1 MQREP
6 PPLCAGRGIQAEA
19 GIYRRLIPP
28 CTSRVTMDSIRRIE
42 HALTFALDVL
52 ISFFFTVILLITI
65 LQVLLRYGFNAAI
78 LGGNETMESLFI
90 YTTALGAA
98 IAVRRRQHISINIFL
113 DKFPNL
119 LRKIIE
125 VFGLLM
131 VAFLNA
137 VMIYY
142 SVPWIKKVGSH
153 ESPVMRI
160 PEWTIQVSIPIG
172 CGFVLLYCLYLIL
185 LLFTDKNQFKLQND
199 QC

>member
-1 MQREP
+1 
-6 PPLCAGRGIQAEA
+6 
-19 GIYRRLIPP
+19 
-28 CTSRVTMDSIRRIE
+28 MDLIRRIE

-52 ISFFFTVILLITI
+52 ISFFFTVILSITI

-78 LGGNETMESLFI
+78 LGGNETMEGLFI

-98 IAVRRRQHISINIFL
+98 IAVRRRQHISIDIFL

-119 LRKIIE
+119 LRKTVD

-172 CGFVLLYCLYLIL
+172 CGFVLIYCLYLIL
-185 LLFTDKNQFKLQND
+185 LLFIDKNQFKLQND

>member
-1 MQREP
+1 
-6 PPLCAGRGIQAEA
+6 
-19 GIYRRLIPP
+19 
-28 CTSRVTMDSIRRIE
+28 MDLIRRIE
-42 HALTFALDVL
+42 NALTFALDVL

-65 LQVLLRYGFNAAI
+65 LQVFLRYGFNAAI

-98 IAVRRRQHISINIFL
+98 IAVRRRQHITINLFL
-113 DKFPNL
+113 EKLTPL
-119 LRKIIE
+119 LRKMIE
-125 VFGLLM
+125 VFGLLT

-185 LLFTDKNQFKLQND
+185 LLFIDKDPFKLQKN

>member
-1 MQREP
+1 MLKYPASLLGAGDLIGPRNL
-6 PPLCAGRGIQAEA
+6 PLINSLFKDKV
-19 GIYRRLIPP
+19 IMDLI
-28 CTSRVTMDSIRRIE
+28 RKIE
-42 HALTFALDVL
+42 HALTLALDVL
-52 ISFFFTVILLITI
+52 ISFFFTVILSITI
-65 LQVLLRYGFNAAI
+65 LQVFLRYGFNTSI
-78 LGGNETMESLFI
+78 LGGNETMEGLFI

-98 IAVRRRQHISINIFL
+98 IAVRRRQHISIGFLL

-131 VAFLNA
+131 VAVLNA

-153 ESPVMRI
+153 DSPVMRI

-185 LLFTDKNQFKLQND
+185 LLLIDKDPFKLKKNQ
-199 QC
+199 C

>member
-1 MQREP
+1 
-6 PPLCAGRGIQAEA
+6 
-19 GIYRRLIPP
+19 
-28 CTSRVTMDSIRRIE
+28 MDLIRRIE
-42 HALTFALDVL
+42 NALTFALDVL

-65 LQVLLRYGFNAAI
+65 LQVFLRYGFNAAI

-90 YTTALGAA
+90 YTTAIGAA
-98 IAVRRRQHISINIFL
+98 IAVRRRQHITINLFL
-113 DKFPNL
+113 EKLPPL

-125 VFGLLM
+125 VFGLLT

-185 LLFTDKNQFKLQND
+185 LLLINNDQFGIQND

>member
-1 MQREP
+1 
-6 PPLCAGRGIQAEA
+6 
-19 GIYRRLIPP
+19 
-28 CTSRVTMDSIRRIE
+28 
-42 HALTFALDVL
+42 
-52 ISFFFTVILLITI
+52 
-65 LQVLLRYGFNAAI
+65 
-78 LGGNETMESLFI
+78 MENLFI

-98 IAVRRRQHISINIFL
+98 IAVRRRQHITINLFL
-113 DKFPNL
+113 EKLPHL

-125 VFGLLM
+125 VFGLLT

-137 VMIYY
+137 VMIYF
-142 SVPWIKKVGSH
+142 SVPWIKKVGNH

-185 LLFTDKNQFKLQND
+185 LLLINNDQFGIQND